1 MSLKDIHSRD
11 VLTNPVKDIILFI
24 DQGGFPQ
31 MKYGIYAPY
40 WTHEWST
47 ENEHYIP
54 KVKALGFD
62 VLEISCV
69 NLIQNYTT
77 DDQILSLKQCA
88 EENGITLTAGYG
100 PTKAQNICSADPE
113 VNARAMDF
121 FQNLLPKLQLLGVKI
136 LGGGLYS
143 YWPLDPT
150 LPKDPVG
157 ERARAIE
164 NLKILAKT
172 AEKCDVTLGMEVLN
186 RYEGYLLNTC
196 EQAKAFIDE
205 VGSTHV
211 KIMLDT
217 FHMNIE
223 EDNMAAAIR
232 YAGKDLCH
240 LHLGEQNRRVPGK
253 GILPWT
259 EIGQALRDIN
269 YQGCAVMEPFVMSGG
284 TVGNEICVW
293 RDLVPNATE
302 EMLDKDAAGAVAFV
316 RHVFGL

>member
-1 MSLKDIHSRD
+1 
-11 VLTNPVKDIILFI
+11 
-24 DQGGFPQ
+24 

-40 WTHEWST
+40 WTHEWAT

-69 NLIQNYTT
+69 NLIQKYIS
-77 DDQILSLKQCA
+77 DEQIIELKQCA
-88 EENGITLTAGYG
+88 EEHGITLTSGYG
-100 PTKAQNICSADPE
+100 PTKEQNICSDDPE
-113 VNARAMDF
+113 VVARAMDF

-150 LPKDPVG
+150 VKMDPEAER
-157 ERARAIE
+157 ERAIK
-164 NLKILAKT
+164 NLQILAKT
-172 AEKCDVTLGMEVLN
+172 AEETDVTLGLEVLN
-186 RYEGYLLNTC
+186 RYEGYMLNTC
-196 EQAKAFIDE
+196 DQAKNFIDE
-205 VGSTHV
+205 VGSSHV

-232 YAGKDLCH
+232 KAGPDLCH

-253 GILPWT
+253 GSLPWT

-269 YQGCAVMEPFVMSGG
+269 YQGAAVMEPFVMSGG
-284 TVGNEICVW
+284 TIGSEIKVW

-302 EMLDKDAAGAVAFV
+302 EELDRDAEGAVNFV
-316 RHVFGL
+316 RHVFGI